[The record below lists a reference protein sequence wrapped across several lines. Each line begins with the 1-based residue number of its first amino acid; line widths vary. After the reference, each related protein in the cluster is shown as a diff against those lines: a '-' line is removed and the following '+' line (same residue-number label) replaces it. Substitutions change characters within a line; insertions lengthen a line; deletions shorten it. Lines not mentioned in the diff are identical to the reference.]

1 MFSIEFRLC
10 FQLFFSILFSSIE
23 ESLAFHIFQKTII
36 SPLRPTYICRGII
49 KRLALHMRIGN
60 SIPKKQILRKK
71 CLLKKE
77 IMDICIR
84 YPRQSYP
91 TNYPINMG
99 LNNDNL
105 IK

>member
-36 SPLRPTYICRGII
+36 SPLRPTYICPGII

-71 CLLKKE
+71 CLKKE
-77 IMDICIR
+77 IMGICIR
-84 YPRQSYP
+84 YPRQFYSI
-91 TNYPINMG
+91 NYPIDMG
-99 LNNDNL
+99 L
-105 IK
+105 KW